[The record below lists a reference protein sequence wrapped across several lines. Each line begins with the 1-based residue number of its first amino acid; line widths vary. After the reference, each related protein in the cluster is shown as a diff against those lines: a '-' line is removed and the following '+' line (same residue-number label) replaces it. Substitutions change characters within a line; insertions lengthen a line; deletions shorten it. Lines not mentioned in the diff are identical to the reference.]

1 MKEMKKET
9 VLICDNKSIF
19 LKMFKK
25 ILTEKFEFSESSLQ
39 FDEKNT
45 AAKDYDHTVYVIH
58 DKNELLIFFKEVNIK
73 REILLCVFDKE
84 LYEKLFFL
92 DGFNGLF
99 LLDAS

>member
-45 AAKDYDHTVYVIH
+45 AAKDYDHFLPQLVDALLGIE
-58 DKNELLIFFKEVNIK
+58 DKLNELVSA
-73 REILLCVFDKE
+73 V
-84 LYEKLFFL
+84 
-92 DGFNGLF
+92 
-99 LLDAS
+99 DALEQVGQSQKKVSNQ